1 MKRVT
6 IKDIANHLCLSP
18 STVSRALADDK
29 NIRQDTKTLI
39 SQAADE
45 LGYRRNRLAVSLRSG
60 RTNIIGVI
68 VDQMTAPSTLH
79 ILAGAERHLHSKGIN
94 MMVANSEGSQSRERD
109 NLMMMHDAQVDGMV
123 IAVCDPNENSS
134 VFMRLKRLGMPM
146 VFLQLAPSGIIAS
159 NVHHDGDMAD
169 LDYQALGEK
178 GAELLLKIIENPG
191 EPSERVCIHAG
202 DATK

>member
-68 VDQMTAPSTLH
+68 VDQMCDNSTLH
-79 ILAGAERHLHSKGIN
+79 ILVGAERYLHERGIN
-94 MMVANSEGSQSRERD
+94 MMVANSEGSHDRERD

-123 IAVCDPNENSS
+123 VAICDPDENNS
-134 VFMRLKRLGMPM
+134 VYLKFKRLGIPL
-146 VFLQLAPSGIIAS
+146 VFLRNAPTGIIS
-159 NVHHDGDMAD
+159 SHISLNGDVSD
-169 LDYQALGEK
+169 VSYQSLGEK
-178 GAELLLKIIENPG
+178 GAELLLKMIENPAAPA
-191 EPSERVCIHAG
+191 ENISLN
-202 DATK
+202 